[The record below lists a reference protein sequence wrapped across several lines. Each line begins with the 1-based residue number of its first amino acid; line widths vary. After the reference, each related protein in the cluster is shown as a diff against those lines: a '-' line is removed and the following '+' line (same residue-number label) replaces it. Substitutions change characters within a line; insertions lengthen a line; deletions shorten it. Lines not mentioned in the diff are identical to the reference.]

1 MLAKRSPRG
10 RSVWVVRI
18 VPARLRLAIILIILG
33 LGSVGYGCHSQK
45 NSASRSIEFTQI
57 PPAAQGGKER
67 LDTISGRVTNAGPKQ
82 QIVIYAHSGQWW
94 VQPDPPE
101 TPFVAIKE
109 DSTWSTQTHL
119 GFVYAALLVDPAYH
133 PPPTMDVAPTQGGSI
148 ALVTIVKGEGTPQL
162 APTGSL
168 KFSGYDWSVRM
179 IDSDKGGMNNLYDAE
194 NAWTDASGALHMQ
207 IKKKSDKWSCAE
219 IFLNR
224 SLGYGT
230 YSVTVRDTSHLEPA
244 ANFSMFTFDDS
255 ASEEHFRELD
265 VEVSGPGDAANRN
278 SARYVKQPL
287 YMAGNLFAFAAP
299 SGILTYVMRW
309 EPGRASFKTFRGKST
324 GGAAQLVSEHEF
336 TSAIPAPG
344 KAVIRLIFY
353 AVASEKNPLQKPS
366 EVVVEK
372 FEYLP

>member
-1 MLAKRSPRG
+1 MLAKRHSQG
-10 RSVWVVRI
+10 RSAGVGRI
-18 VPARLRLAIILIILG
+18 PPKRLRLALILIILG
-33 LGSVGYGCHSQK
+33 LGFAGHGCHSQK
-45 NSASRSIEFTQI
+45 NSASPSIEFTHI

-67 LDTISGRVTNAGPKQ
+67 FDTISGRVRNARPKQ

-94 VQPDPPE
+94 VQPEPDR
-101 TPFVAIKE
+101 PFIPIKA
-109 DSTWSTQTHL
+109 DSTWSTQTHM
-119 GFVYAALLVDPAYH
+119 GFEYAALLVDPDYH
-133 PPPTMDVAPTQGGSI
+133 PPPTLDVAPAQGGSI
-148 ALVTIVKGEGTPQL
+148 ALVTIEKGVGTPQF
-162 APTGSL
+162 APHGSL
-168 KFSGYDWSVRM
+168 KFSGYDWHVRM
-179 IDSDKGGMNNLYDAE
+179 TESDKGGMSNLYDAE

-207 IKKKSDKWSCAE
+207 IKNKSGRWSCAE

-244 ANFSMFTFDDS
+244 ANFSMFTFDEW
-255 ASEEHFRELD
+255 ASDEHFREMD
-265 VEVSGPGDAANRN
+265 VEVGGPGDAANKN

-299 SGILTYVMRW
+299 SGTLTYVLRW
-309 EPGRASFKTFRGKST
+309 EPGHASFKTFRGRSAS
-324 GGAAQLVSEHEF
+324 GGAQLVSEHEF